1 MNRGREAGEAESID
15 ASWLFEQIALM
26 DGGHSDRSRIRR
38 AVDEAS
44 RMVSETSENSR
55 NNWQRCLVEASQSLG
70 YVSRIMEGSLQELTG
85 LASDGAKV
93 VLRSADGNIWRG
105 IYGNG
110 GRRLRLLQSNSVRP
124 VVELSRRAVEKRLI
138 SEGFTGQLTCVVIEP
153 KTIQSHD
160 TSHEQEHHQSP
171 LLRMFSLLTTERTDI
186 GVVCVFALVT
196 GLLGMATPLAVRALV
211 DTVSFGSV
219 LQPVIWLSLILLT
232 FLLFKAAIKALQTWV
247 VEIIQRRLF
256 ARLASELAWRL
267 PRSKVDAFH
276 GAYPPELVNRF
287 FDVVSVQKVVSS
299 LLLDGISLMLSMIV
313 GMIVLAFYHPY
324 LLAFDFVL
332 IGLMILVYLLGRG
345 AVNTSI
351 RESRSKYA
359 MAAWLEDMAR
369 CRIAFRYDGAPEF
382 ALEKSDRLIYE
393 YIHARTKHFR
403 VLMRQ
408 LIAILLMQ
416 ALGSTALLA
425 IGGWLVL
432 IGQLSLG
439 QLVAAELIVA
449 IVVDSFAKMSKHI
462 ESFYD
467 LLASVDK
474 IGHLLDLRTE
484 RTDGLLTIPSG
495 AGFVI
500 QEVAVHDHD
509 RHCSLNPVSLTIRPG
524 ERIAVVGDDSSGK
537 SLLLDVL
544 FGLREPGQG
553 AVSFNGLDPRDLR
566 PDILRRRVALIRDVE
581 IFEGSIAENVHLE
594 RPDVSIA
601 DVRTALEAVG
611 LLPRIQQLPQ
621 GLDTTLNPAGT
632 PLTPAQC
639 RRLMIA
645 RAIAGHPEILLVD
658 EILDALPDA
667 ESEMILRKILA
678 ADNSW
683 TILVVTSRPHLQR
696 MLNRV
701 LEIRPSRDHE
711 IDRSLA
717 H

>member
-1 MNRGREAGEAESID
+1 MNMGREAGEAESID
-15 ASWLFEQIALM
+15 ASWLFEQIAQIE
-26 DGGHSDRSRIRR
+26 GGHADRSRIRR

-44 RMVSETSENSR
+44 RMVSEFSDNGSD
-55 NNWQRCLVEASQSLG
+55 NWQRWLVEASQSLG
-70 YVSRIMEGSLQELTG
+70 YVSRIIQGTLQELTG
-85 LASDGAKV
+85 LASDGEFI

-105 IYGNG
+105 VYGSG
-110 GRRLRLLQSNSVRP
+110 GRRLRLLQSRSVRP
-124 VVELSRRAVEKRLI
+124 VVELPRRAVEKQLAA
-138 SEGFTGQLTCVVIEP
+138 EGFTGQLTCVVVEP
-153 KTIQSHD
+153 KTIQSRD
-160 TSHEQEHHQSP
+160 TSHHEEHHQSP
-171 LLRMFSLLTTERTDI
+171 LLRMFSLLKTERTDI
-186 GVVCVFALVT
+186 GVICVFALVT

-232 FLLFKAAIKALQTWV
+232 FLLFKASIKALQTWV

-267 PRSKVDAFH
+267 PRSRVDAFH
-276 GAYPPELVNRF
+276 GTYPPELVNRF

-299 LLLDGISLMLSMIV
+299 LLLDGVSLMLSMIV

-369 CRIAFRYDGAPEF
+369 CSTAFRYDGAPEF

-408 LIAILLMQ
+408 LIAILLVQ

-432 IGQLSLG
+432 NGQLSLG

-500 QEVAVHDHD
+500 QDVAVHDHD
-509 RHCSLNPVSLTIRPG
+509 RHSVLNPISLTIRPG
-524 ERIAVVGDDSSGK
+524 ERIAISGDDSSGK

-544 FGLREPGQG
+544 FGLREPEHG

-566 PDILRRRVALIRDVE
+566 PDVLRRRVALIRDIE
-581 IFEGSIAENVHLE
+581 IFDGSIAENVHLE

-611 LLPRIQQLPQ
+611 LLPRIQQLPH
-621 GLDTTLNPAGT
+621 GLDTALNPSGA

-645 RAIAGHPEILLVD
+645 RAIAGRPEILLVD
-658 EILDALPDA
+658 EILDALPDT
-667 ESEMILRKILA
+667 ESETILRKILA

-683 TILVVTSRPHLQR
+683 TIVVVTSRPNLQR